1 MKRYLVTGAS
11 GFLGRACLPLLIESG
26 HEVHAVSRVT
36 RDDVGVTWHRTDLLN
51 EDPARLLELIQPT
64 HLLHLAW
71 IADPG
76 EFWESPLNRHWLAS
90 SCALLD
96 TFAGERV
103 VVAGTCAEYDWQAGI
118 CHESETPLKPI
129 SAHSRAKAEL
139 SRDLAGR
146 SLSSAWSRIFWPFGP
161 GEPQKKLVAS
171 VVQGLLAGRAV
182 PCTEGLQRRDFMYI
196 DDVAGALVALAD
208 SEVTGPVNIGS
219 GQAIAVRDLVL
230 EFAAALGRR
239 DLIEFG
245 ARPSNPAVPPLVV
258 ADVTRL
264 AQEVGY
270 QPRVSLTQAIDHTI
284 SYWKRHG

>member
-51 EDPARLLELIQPT
+51 DNPARLLELIQPT

-76 EFWESPLNRHWLAS
+76 EFWESPLNSDWLAS
-90 SCALLD
+90 SRSLLD
-96 TFAGERV
+96 AFGGARV

-129 SAHSRAKAEL
+129 SAYSRAKAEL

-146 SLSSAWSRIFWPFGP
+146 SLSSAWARMFWPFGP
-161 GEPQKKLVAS
+161 GEPQQKLVAS
-171 VVQGLLAGRAV
+171 VVQGLLAGRPV

-196 DDVAGALVALAD
+196 DDVAGALVALGD
-208 SEVTGPVNIGS
+208 SEVTEPVNIGS

-230 EFAAALGRR
+230 QFAAALGRR
-239 DLIEFG
+239 DLIELG
-245 ARPSNPAVPPLVV
+245 ARPSNPAEPPLVV

-264 AQEVGY
+264 AEEVGY
-270 QPRVSLTQAIDHTI
+270 QPRVSLAQAIDHTI
-284 SYWKRHG
+284 AYWKRHG